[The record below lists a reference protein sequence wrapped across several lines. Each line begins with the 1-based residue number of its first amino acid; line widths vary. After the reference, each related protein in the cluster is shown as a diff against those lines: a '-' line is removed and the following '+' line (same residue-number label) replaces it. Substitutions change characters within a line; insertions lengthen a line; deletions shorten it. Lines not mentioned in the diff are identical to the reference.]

1 MIYVDLD
8 NTLIDSMRRWRMERD
23 AAMLRGMSEE
33 TFARAMELLVE
44 SHGLSDF
51 SFEPFFEVCKRL
63 HPDLDPLLLSEW
75 RALLELRVF
84 FPDSLRFL
92 EAFQKNELTLLTTG
106 SVKHQQVKVR
116 AHALEEY
123 FGDILIVP
131 TPKAR
136 AIASPPPDSIYV
148 DDSGREIDEMK
159 TCHPHVYCILVREPA
174 CWEKQKHSVRADAR
188 AVDLDH
194 ALLLI
199 KQLQKT

>member
-8 NTLIDSMRRWRMERD
+8 NTLIDSMRRSDMERS
-23 AAMLRGMSEE
+23 AAIRCGMSEE
-33 TFARAMELLVE
+33 TFAQAMDLLVE

-63 HPDLDPLLLSEW
+63 HPDLDPALLSQW
-75 RALLELRVF
+75 KALLQLRIF

-92 EAFQKNELTLLTTG
+92 GAFQKNELTLLTTG
-106 SVKHQQVKVR
+106 SPKHQQVKIR
-116 AHALEEY
+116 AHALPEY
-123 FGDILIVP
+123 FKDILIVP

-136 AIASPPPDSIYV
+136 AIACPPPDSIYV

-159 TCHPHVYCILVREPA
+159 NCHPHVYCILVREPA
-174 CWEKQKHSVRADAR
+174 CWEKQKHSLHADAR
-188 AVDLDH
+188 AFDLDH